1 MFKRPNVQ
9 RMNPLQKRVIYSL
22 ALVIVSILILVSMRV
37 WAAILLHR
45 NTNQQAIPI
54 VKTVIA
60 AQGPL
65 EKSIVLPGNLRA
77 WHEALIYARINGY
90 IKQWYADIGDEV
102 EVGTLLADIDAPE
115 LDAQLRQAEADLNV
129 SIEKNKLAQSTAVR
143 WVGLLKSDF
152 VSKQETDEKVDA
164 ARAQAAGVIAA
175 RAHVDT
181 LREQVGFERVVA
193 PFSGIISARA
203 IDRGDLTNAGSNAE
217 KKPLFRLVQTD
228 PLRVYVQIPQNYAT
242 RVMPNMHVDLHVP
255 ERPGRIYKARFVQ
268 TAKAIDPTTRTL
280 LAQFVVDNKKGELL
294 PGSYT
299 EVHFKFLTSKQAIR
313 LPINALLFRAQ
324 GLQVATLDDTNRVVL
339 KSVSVDRDFGTDVE
353 ISSGVHA
360 GERIILNPSD
370 SITNGERVR
379 VWGDLKS
386 VH

>member
-370 SITNGERVR
+370 AITNGERVR